1 MISSTDN
8 WVSKRQVMLL
18 FGMNSSTIEKWVTR
32 GEIQVKDRKFNPSQ
46 FLEGHHYVTCAV
58 CGKRMAAVGSI
69 HLRLHG
75 MTVSEYKIAHPNVQR
90 ECGLSVLC
98 RKRDK
103 SSRDKQR
110 DKMRIFWDSE
120 KGLAEKERQAERM
133 RESNLVNPALK
144 EKRLKNLEKRNTTIP
159 KLIAHAP
166 NENSAAWHREN
177 REESLLFA
185 SHARVF
191 RKSTSKLHLRFKA
204 ALEGMGVVSETE
216 YKFGF
221 YSLDEAVPDKKISIE
236 IDGCYWHGCD
246 KCKMPGV
253 YPPSQESRK
262 ITYLENRGWRILR
275 VKECDINRDI
285 YSVAEMVSKEVEN
298 G

>member
-1 MISSTDN
+1 MSSTDN
-8 WVSKRQVMLL
+8 GLSKRQTSEY
-18 FGMNSSTIEKWVTR
+18 FGVSFETLNKWISR
-32 GEIQVKDRKFNPSQ
+32 GEIQIKEGLCNQNQ
-46 FLEGHHYVTCAV
+46 FIEGHHYVRCEICAM
-58 CGKRMAAVGSI
+58 KMASVSST
-69 HLRLHG
+69 HCRKHG
-75 MTVSEYKIAHPNVQR
+75 ISFQEYKQNYPGIPT
-90 ECGLSVLC
+90 ECALTVLC
-98 RKRDK
+98 RKRDQK
-103 SSRDKQR
+103 TISQQKAAVA
-110 DKMRIFWDSE
+110 KFWNSE
-120 KGLAEKERQAERM
+120 EGQKRREFLSNVTKNSN
-133 RESNLVNPALK
+133 ESNPTLR

-166 NENSAAWHREN
+166 NESSAAWHREN

-185 SHARVF
+185 SHARAF

-221 YSLDEAVPDKKISIE
+221 YSLDEAIPDKKISIE

-285 YSVAEMVSKEVEN
+285 YAVAEMVSKEVEN

>member
-1 MISSTDN
+1 
-8 WVSKRQVMLL
+8 MLA
-18 FGMNSSTIEKWVTR
+18 FGMNPSTLNKWISR
-32 GEIQVKDRKFNPSQ
+32 GEIQVKDRKFNPFQ
-46 FLEGHHYVTCAV
+46 FVEGHHYVTCAV
-58 CGKRMAAVGSI
+58 CGKKMASI
-69 HLRLHG
+69 GPLHLRLHSI
-75 MTVSEYKIAHPNVQR
+75 TVSEYKIAYLGIPT
-90 ECGLSVLC
+90 ECTLTVLC
-98 RKRDK
+98 RKKDRA
-103 SSRDKQR
+103 SRNKQSA
-110 DKMRIFWDSE
+110 KMRTFWKSKE
-120 KGLAEKERQAERM
+120 GLAERSRQAERM
-133 RESNLVNPALK
+133 RESNSENPTLR

-166 NENSAAWHREN
+166 NENSAAWHRDN

-185 SHARVF
+185 SHARSF

-221 YSLDEAVPDKKISIE
+221 YSLDEAIPNKKISIE

-285 YSVAEMVSKEVEN
+285 YAVAEMVSREVEN